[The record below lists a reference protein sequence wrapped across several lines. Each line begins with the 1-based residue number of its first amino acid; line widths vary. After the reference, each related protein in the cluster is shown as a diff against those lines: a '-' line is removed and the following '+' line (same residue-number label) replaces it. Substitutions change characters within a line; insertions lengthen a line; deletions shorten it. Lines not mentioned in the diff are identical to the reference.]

1 MSLASPFKAG
11 SHQTTN
17 PKMKMFVS
25 RGGWCCTTT
34 TTTTTTEARRR
45 PFSGGGGGLANKRE
59 SSPQKSTFLRFC
71 RVQAARRS
79 GGGEG
84 GGQRRKKASKKASE
98 KRQLKTEFIE
108 REEDAKM
115 ATFERAEAA
124 ARRLS
129 STTEDGATSSSSS
142 SPSIEEEERS
152 FEAKLKRVREEGE
165 TRAKMTGGTGGSTP
179 SSSSTS
185 PAAFGGTPT
194 MTPISPLAPTFG
206 GDESFST
213 KDDDEEESAFKSP
226 LVRVGA
232 LLAAMALVVVF
243 VPTDLTFN
251 AIGSKRVQEKYRKE
265 ALEDIEKQK
274 NELTKVLENTP
285 DDPELLK
292 RQAQNFLALD
302 DYPSALPLM
311 EKLIDL
317 EDTEANSMAIAEV
330 WDLDGQP
337 DRGLTVLKTYADAHL
352 NDPTGPPSA
361 SFLKA
366 LTDSLSKNNRQGVAL
381 AYVDA
386 FVEKNPPD
394 IDRVD
399 ADLLKARV
407 YSGWK
412 GKGKEAEKAFAD
424 VVERHPDDFRGYLAK
439 GVFAREIGRPD
450 EATAMFKQAE
460 ALVAPDD
467 DDTKSVVKDVIA
479 RANAQQGEGKK

>member
-25 RGGWCCTTT
+25 RGGWCCK
-34 TTTTTTEARRR
+34 TTTTTEARR
-45 PFSGGGGGLANKRE
+45 PFSKGGGGGLANKRE
-59 SSPQKSTFLRFC
+59 SPQKSTFLRFC
-71 RVQAARRS
+71 RVQAARS

-84 GGQRRKKASKKASE
+84 GGQRRKKASKKASSE
-98 KRQLKTEFIE
+98 KRLKTEFIE

-142 SPSIEEEERS
+142 SSSSIEEEERS

-179 SSSSTS
+179 SSLSTS

-479 RANAQQGEGKK
+479 RANAQQGEGGK

>member
-1 MSLASPFKAG
+1 MSFASITA
-11 SHQTTN
+11 HQTNN
-17 PKMKMFVS
+17 PSFVFS
-25 RGGWCCTTT
+25 RYKTI
-34 TTTTTTEARRR
+34 EAKT
-45 PFSGGGGGLANKRE
+45 AAKRDYL
-59 SSPQKSTFLRFC
+59 TLRC
-71 RVQAARRS
+71 RAAAR
-79 GGGEG
+79 GGEG
-84 GGQRRKKASKKASE
+84 RRKKSSSSE
-98 KRQLKTEFIE
+98 KKKKQKRKTEFIE
-108 REEDAKM
+108 QEDAKM

-129 STTEDGATSSSSS
+129 STDGATTTSSSSS
-142 SPSIEEEERS
+142 SFTSSIEESS

-165 TRAKMTGGTGGSTP
+165 TRAKMTGGTGGS
-179 SSSSTS
+179 STSTSS

-386 FVEKNPPD
+386 FVEKNPAD

-424 VVERHPDDFRGYLAK
+424 VVETHPDDFRGYLAK
-439 GVFAREIGRPD
+439 GVFARDIGRPD

-460 ALVAPDD
+460 ALAPDD
-467 DDTKSVVKDVIA
+467 GTTKSVVKDVIA
-479 RANAQQGEGKK
+479 RANAQGEGKK

>member
-1 MSLASPFKAG
+1 
-11 SHQTTN
+11 
-17 PKMKMFVS
+17 MKMFDVVS
-25 RGGWCCTTT
+25 RYKT
-34 TTTTTTEARRR
+34 TTTTTTEARR
-45 PFSGGGGGLANKRE
+45 PSFSG
-59 SSPQKSTFLRFC
+59 C
-71 RVQAARRS
+71 CVRVQAKAARGS
-79 GGGEG
+79 GGEG
-84 GGQRRKKASKKASE
+84 GVGGQRKKTKASKKKSE
-98 KRQLKTEFIE
+98 KRLKTEFIE
-108 REEDAKM
+108 REDAKM

-129 STTEDGATSSSSS
+129 STTTEDGASSSSS
-142 SPSIEEEERS
+142 SSSSSILEEKS

-165 TRAKMTGGTGGSTP
+165 TRAKMTGGTGGSSTST
-179 SSSSTS
+179 SSS

-386 FVEKNPPD
+386 FVEKNPAD

-424 VVERHPDDFRGYLAK
+424 VVETHPDDFRGYLAK

-460 ALVAPDD
+460 ALAPDD
-467 DDTKSVVKDVIA
+467 GTTKSVVKDVIA
-479 RANAQQGEGKK
+479 RANALQGEGKK

>member
-1 MSLASPFKAG
+1 MSIVKTDDFFAQKKVSLSYIRRRTFFRVVLERDKDMSLASPFKAVA
-11 SHQTTN
+11 HQTTN

-25 RGGWCCTTT
+25 RGGWCCKT
-34 TTTTTTEARRR
+34 TTTTTTEAR
-45 PFSGGGGGLANKRE
+45 
-59 SSPQKSTFLRFC
+59 
-71 RVQAARRS
+71 RRS

-98 KRQLKTEFIE
+98 KRLKTEFIE
-108 REEDAKM
+108 REDAKM

-142 SPSIEEEERS
+142 SSSSIEEEERS

-165 TRAKMTGGTGGSTP
+165 TRAKMTGGMTP

-206 GDESFST
+206 GDESSFST

-479 RANAQQGEGKK
+479 RANAQQGEGGK

>member
-1 MSLASPFKAG
+1 MSFATA
-11 SHQTTN
+11 HQKTN
-17 PKMKMFVS
+17 PLKKKMFDVVS
-25 RGGWCCTTT
+25 RCK
-34 TTTTTTEARRR
+34 TTTTTEARR
-45 PFSGGGGGLANKRE
+45 PFSG
-59 SSPQKSTFLRFC
+59 C
-71 RVQAARRS
+71 VRVQAAARGRS

-84 GGQRRKKASKKASE
+84 GGQRKKKTASKKKSE
-98 KRQLKTEFIE
+98 KRKTEFIE
-108 REEDAKM
+108 REDAKM

-129 STTEDGATSSSSS
+129 STTEDGASSSSS
-142 SPSIEEEERS
+142 SSSSSILEEKS

-165 TRAKMTGGTGGSTP
+165 TRAKMTGGTGGS
-179 SSSSTS
+179 STSTSS

-386 FVEKNPPD
+386 FVEKNPAD

-424 VVERHPDDFRGYLAK
+424 VVETHPDDFRGYLAK

-460 ALVAPDD
+460 ALAPDD
-467 DDTKSVVKDVIA
+467 GTTKSVVKDVIA
-479 RANAQQGEGKK
+479 RANAQGEGKK